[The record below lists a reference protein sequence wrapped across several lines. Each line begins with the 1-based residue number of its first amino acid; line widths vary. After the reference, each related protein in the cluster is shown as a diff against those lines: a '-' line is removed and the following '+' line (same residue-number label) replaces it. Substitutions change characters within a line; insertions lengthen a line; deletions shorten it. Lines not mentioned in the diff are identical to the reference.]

1 MHAKFVDWKS
11 FKKRLGKMLP
21 LSKER
26 SQMPF
31 TTFRSFHAKQIWL
44 AQALQRPLGD
54 DVWPNTN
61 DLEVKHTS
69 PKEHLSGN
77 TPPLCTFLTSRKG
90 LWLIRLIR
98 WIKNN
103 SDEYYDGVISTQWLM
118 TILRKSK
125 QIAKRCALKNQVSVL
140 ELRNIKCS

>member
-1 MHAKFVDWKS
+1 
-11 FKKRLGKMLP
+11 MLP

-31 TTFRSFHAKQIWL
+31 TTFRSFHAKHIWL

-69 PKEHLSGN
+69 PKEHLTGN

-103 SDEYYDGVISTQWLM
+103 SDEYYDGDDKHSVINDNLAQERADREEVRT
-118 TILRKSK
+118 
-125 QIAKRCALKNQVSVL
+125 
-140 ELRNIKCS
+140 